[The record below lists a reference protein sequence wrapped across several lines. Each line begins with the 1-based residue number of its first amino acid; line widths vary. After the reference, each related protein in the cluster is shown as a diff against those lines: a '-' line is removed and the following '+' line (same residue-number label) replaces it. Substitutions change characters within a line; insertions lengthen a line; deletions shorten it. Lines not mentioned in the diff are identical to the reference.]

1 MLFSHLFISVYKF
14 YYSVCLLFCGVIL
27 VLMWNNKVCDSKFPL
42 CLLFTV
48 PLSASL
54 RLTAWYSLLWITSRT
69 LGFRVARSL
78 KSSQQTGLSVWTAD
92 GAGQPATRRNFLCR
106 QTQRL
111 NPLLSASPV
120 DYNEPS
126 CALNHETTRTHRKT
140 GIARCHCVEV

>member
-1 MLFSHLFISVYKF
+1 M
-14 YYSVCLLFCGVIL
+14 
-27 VLMWNNKVCDSKFPL
+27 CDSKSPL
-42 CLLFTV
+42 CVLFTV

-69 LGFRVARSL
+69 LGFRVAQSL

-106 QTQRL
+106 QTQRM

-126 CALNHETTRTHRKT
+126 CALNHETAHTHTENDARQVLH
-140 GIARCHCVEV
+140 IAIP